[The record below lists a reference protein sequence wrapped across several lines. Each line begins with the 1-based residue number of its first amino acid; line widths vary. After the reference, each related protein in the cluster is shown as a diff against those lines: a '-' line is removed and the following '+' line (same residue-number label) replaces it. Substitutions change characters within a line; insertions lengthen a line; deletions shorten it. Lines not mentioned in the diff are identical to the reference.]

1 MKNWM
6 FIGGEHTGWRSAVI
20 YTFVEQLRRHG
31 ADPFAWFEW
40 VFGRLMRDPA
50 PEDLEAL
57 LPSNWLKA
65 RTAAADQIIE
75 IAAA

>member
-1 MKNWM
+1 
-6 FIGGEHTGWRSAVI
+6 
-20 YTFVEQLRRHG
+20 
-31 ADPFAWFEW
+31 
-40 VFGRLMRDPA
+40 MRDPA

>member
-1 MKNWM
+1 MLLCEKC
-6 FIGGEHTGWRSAVI
+6 G
-20 YTFVEQLRRHG
+20 
-31 ADPFAWFEW
+31 
-40 VFGRLMRDPA
+40 
-50 PEDLEAL
+50 LEVL